1 MKILINNQERIFED
15 GITLEE
21 AVKAVKAVKPN
32 VKGLAAA
39 LNNRVVKRADW
50 SKTFL
55 HDNDNILIISAVCGG

>member
-21 AVKAVKAVKPN
+21 AVTAVKPN
-32 VKGLAAA
+32 AKGVAAA

>member
-1 MKILINNQERIFED
+1 MKILINTQERIFED

-21 AVKAVKAVKPN
+21 AVKAVKPN

-55 HDNDNILIISAVCGG
+55 HDHDNILIISAVCGG

>member
-21 AVKAVKAVKPN
+21 AVKVVKPN
-32 VKGLAAA
+32 AKGMAAA

-55 HDNDNILIISAVCGG
+55 HDHDNILIISAVCGG

>member
-21 AVKAVKAVKPN
+21 AVKAVKPN

-50 SKTFL
+50 SKT
-55 HDNDNILIISAVCGG
+55 

>member
-21 AVKAVKAVKPN
+21 AVKAVKPN

>member
-21 AVKAVKAVKPN
+21 AVKAVKPN
-32 VKGLAAA
+32 AKGLAAA

-55 HDNDNILIISAVCGG
+55 HDNDTILIISAVCGG

>member
-21 AVKAVKAVKPN
+21 AVKAVKPN
-32 VKGLAAA
+32 AKGVAAA

>member
-21 AVKAVKAVKPN
+21 AVKAVKPN
-32 VKGLAAA
+32 AKGLAAA

>member
-21 AVKAVKAVKPN
+21 AVKAVKPN
-32 VKGLAAA
+32 AKGMAAA

>member
-21 AVKAVKAVKPN
+21 AVKAVKPN
-32 VKGLAAA
+32 AQGLAAA